1 VGGRGGRVHLLVL
14 FGYCNLGKFY
24 IRESD
29 VRVRS
34 MCLQHRSPN
43 ETAHKTRLGGQK
55 SGVYFRHLGL
65 HRSPQEFI
73 NIYVY
78 IYIYIYALDLK
89 GFFKSWTCKSQKEN
103 VEKGLFEA

>member
-1 VGGRGGRVHLLVL
+1 ML

-55 SGVYFRHLGL
+55 SGVYFRHLRL

-73 NIYVY
+73 N
-78 IYIYIYALDLK
+78 IYIYALDLK
-89 GFFKSWTCKSQKEN
+89 GFFKSWTRKSQKEN
-103 VEKGLFEA
+103 VEKGLFEP